1 MLEGKTP
8 FGGEKMDEMRLY
20 QKITEFKGNLEFP
33 SHFSAEAPSA
43 RPRTR
48 RAVLRLLVAVRC
60 ARCSVRDLAR
70 PKPKPCDVAVDGQSL
85 LLWRSQAADLISK
98 LLTPEPLQARHPT
111 ACQIDRS
118 NQRAPSRSIHS
129 RPLGAFRFRLSVG
142 NRRTVCGRPPFGA

>member
-1 MLEGKTP
+1 LALGVVLPTTLWLQVCLFVLRYEMLEGKTP

-70 PKPKPCDVAVDGQSL
+70 PKPKPCGC
-85 LLWRSQAADLISK
+85 R
-98 LLTPEPLQARHPT
+98 
-111 ACQIDRS
+111 
-118 NQRAPSRSIHS
+118 
-129 RPLGAFRFRLSVG
+129 
-142 NRRTVCGRPPFGA
+142 